1 MKRYLN
7 TIDVKSL
14 QGVDV
19 EGNSLWIFNHHQ
31 NLMVLEQNHN
41 ITSKPNLMFQRAR

>member
-1 MKRYLN
+1 MKYLN
-7 TIDVKSL
+7 TTDVKSM

-31 NLMVLEQNHN
+31 NLMVLEDNN
-41 ITSKPNLMFQRAR
+41 AITSKPNIAFQRAR

>member
-1 MKRYLN
+1 MMRYFN
-7 TIDVKSL
+7 TTDVKSL

-31 NLMVLEQNHN
+31 NLMVLANNHN
-41 ITSKPNLMFQRAR
+41 ITSKPNMTFQRAR